1 MDVNRIEVEGNLTK
15 DPELK
20 TSKNGQSFAFITV
33 CASYPK
39 GKAPNVEWIPEFFD
53 VTLFGADAEE
63 ICQYAKKGS
72 RIWVSGMMRSTIN
85 QDTKVKYWSIIA
97 NNAHV
102 LIKRGKK
109 EAATTGQQPAPAVQ
123 QQIKQAQQ
131 VAAQAFNQFSQNDPD
146 GLPF

>member
-39 GKAPNVEWIPEFFD
+39 GKAPNVEWVPEFFD

-72 RIWVSGMMRSTIN
+72 RIWVSGMMRSTIPRYKGEILEHHC
-85 QDTKVKYWSIIA
+85 QQCSCFDKTWKEGSRYYW
-97 NNAHV
+97 
-102 LIKRGKK
+102 
-109 EAATTGQQPAPAVQ
+109 AAASPSRT
-123 QQIKQAQQ
+123 
-131 VAAQAFNQFSQNDPD
+131 AAD
-146 GLPF
+146 

>member
-1 MDVNRIEVEGNLTK
+1 MDVNRIELEGNLVK

-20 TSKNGQSFAFITV
+20 TSKNGKSYTSISV
-33 CASYPK
+33 CTNYTK
-39 GKAPNVEWIPEFFD
+39 GQAPNVEYVPQYFD

-63 ICQYAKKGS
+63 ICQYGKKGS
-72 RIWVSGMMRSTIN
+72 RVRIVGMMCYQIN
-85 QDTKVKYWSIIA
+85 QDTKVKYWSVLAKSGNI
-97 NNAHV
+97 

-109 EAATTGQQPAPAVQ
+109 EASTTGQQPAPAVQ

-131 VAAQAFNQFSQNDPD
+131 VAAQAFNQPSQNDPD

>member
-1 MDVNRIEVEGNLTK
+1 MDVNRIEVEGTLTK

-20 TSKNGQSFAFITV
+20 ASKNGQSFAFITV

-109 EAATTGQQPAPAVQ
+109 EASPTVQ

-131 VAAQAFNQFSQNDPD
+131 VAAQAFNQPSPNDPD

>member
-53 VTLFGADAEE
+53 VTLFGADAEY

-72 RIWVSGMMRSTIN
+72 RILVSGMMRSTTN

-97 NNAHV
+97 NNARV

-109 EAATTGQQPAPAVQ
+109 EASTAQQQPAPAVQ

-131 VAAQAFNQFSQNDPD
+131 VAAQAFNQSSQNDLD

>member
-53 VTLFGADAEE
+53 VTLFGADADE

-109 EAATTGQQPAPAVQ
+109 EAATTVQ

-131 VAAQAFNQFSQNDPD
+131 VAAQAFNQSSQNDPD